1 MGRIKD
7 AALQTNPYQPSS
19 IIHNFWCR
27 NNCHRHA
34 LSVQLVQTHLS
45 FDIWLMLSRGTAAGH
60 RKQRTGKTVAAWV
73 VSDSSSCC
81 ASISP
86 FRIRVFPWPKTLRPH
101 QMQIDLMF
109 IHRKSYKSVKMCN
122 SSSELSCI
130 IYMRIRWEW
139 NLFDFRK
146 WLWFVFSV
154 NKKWNTVEM
163 CCKSSIIS
171 EIIKGFLAKPS
182 HFCKFAN
189 SLRGNLIMTKCPNTH
204 NSHCIFQKSF

>member
-34 LSVQLVQTHLS
+34 LSVQLLQTHLS

-130 IYMRIRWEW
+130 ICMRILRMKFVWLSEMIMVCFQCKQKMEYGG
-139 NLFDFRK
+139 NVLQIIYYFR
-146 WLWFVFSV
+146 
-154 NKKWNTVEM
+154 NYQR
-163 CCKSSIIS
+163 IS
-171 EIIKGFLAKPS
+171 RKA
-182 HFCKFAN
+182 
-189 SLRGNLIMTKCPNTH
+189 
-204 NSHCIFQKSF
+204 KSFLQIR